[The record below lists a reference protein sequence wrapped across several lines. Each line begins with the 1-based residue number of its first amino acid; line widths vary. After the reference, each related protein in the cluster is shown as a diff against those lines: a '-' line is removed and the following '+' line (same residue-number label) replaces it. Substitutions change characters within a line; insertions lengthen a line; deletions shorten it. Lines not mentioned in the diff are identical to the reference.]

1 MTETKEL
8 KPRSFRIDEETAEK
22 FKGISAELGNNQ
34 QQTLSKLIETYE
46 FQKGKTVLSDK
57 KGEIETFEKYVT
69 VLTRMYMAS
78 LEDNQNVTTTVQAE
92 FEALLASKDETI
104 MELQEKVKQAKE
116 DVKTYQEEAENS
128 KELADQH
135 KETIDTLAKQIKDSE
150 LVNDH
155 MLAEKEKL
163 ITALTEACDSYKKDV
178 NELEK
183 ANLERTAMATKRMQL
198 QKEYSELEAN
208 YQALKTEFEHAK
220 LSHERQLLQKE
231 MEFAAKLQASE
242 DKRKQEIDG
251 YQEKYLELLQQ
262 IQQLHK
268 ANEEKAEAEKA
279 KAKQED
285 QLEEK

>member
-104 MELQEKVKQAKE
+104 IELQEKVKQAKA
-116 DVKTYQEEAENS
+116 DVKTHQEEAENS

-135 KETIDTLAKQIKDSE
+135 KETIDTLTKQIKDSE
-150 LVNDH
+150 LVNEH

-163 ITALTEACDSYKKDV
+163 ITALTEACESYKKDV

-183 ANLERTAMATKRMQL
+183 ANLERNVMATKRMQL
-198 QKEYSELEAN
+198 QKEHNELEAN

-220 LSHERQLLQKE
+220 IAHERQLLQKE
-231 MEFAAKLQASE
+231 IEFTARLQASE
-242 DKRKQEIDG
+242 DKRKQEIDE
-251 YQEKYLELLQQ
+251 YQGKYLELLQQ
-262 IQQLHK
+262 IQELHK
-268 ANEEKAEAEKA
+268 ANEEKAKVEKVKEAEKENTE
-279 KAKQED
+279 KQ
-285 QLEEK
+285 